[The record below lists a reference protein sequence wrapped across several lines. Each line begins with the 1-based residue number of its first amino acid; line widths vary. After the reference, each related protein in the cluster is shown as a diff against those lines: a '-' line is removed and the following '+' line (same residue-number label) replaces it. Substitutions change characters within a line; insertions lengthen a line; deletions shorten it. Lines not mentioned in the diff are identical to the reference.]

1 MAIDYDVN
9 RDPADQLEDLYLGNR
24 VVAFQNSL
32 DVLTA
37 KCMEI
42 FEYRGLPATLPK
54 RVLERY
60 LIENGFA
67 IVYRVDDDVFVSN
80 QAPTG
85 NPDLY
90 GDDRNVEVQHFEDT
104 LKLTIGIDAVLVRND
119 ALKMGLMNL
128 LSEFALLTAQ
138 SKITFLNLL
147 VNARH
152 SYVIQAKDEDAAN
165 GALEFEAQLRAGK
178 SSVMLAEQIDIMD
191 GVELHNVPLQG
202 TQIQQAISLVQYIQS
217 YYYSEL
223 GIVLNN
229 KMTSQYQNEDE
240 LSKST
245 GMPLVYNML
254 AERLEGVRDINA
266 LFETEIEVCLSGEWS
281 DEIENES
288 DAATDE
294 FDENQEG
301 NDEVTD
307 EVVDETPE
315 EVANETTDES
325 VDEVDSEE
333 ASVDDE
339 PGDEPDEITRD
350 ELIEATE
357 TLLDEEVSD
366 EQVSD
371 SADDSD
377 SDEDRTDDDE
387 DEAERRD
394 VESEEDDDEGR

>member
-1 MAIDYDVN
+1 MALDYEGA
-9 RDPADQLEDLYLGNR
+9 RDPADQLEDLYIGNR

-67 IVYRVDDDVFVSN
+67 IVYKVDDDVFVSN

-90 GDDRNVEVQHFEDT
+90 GDDRNVEVRHFDDT

-119 ALKMGLMNL
+119 SLKLGLMTL

-138 SKITFLNLL
+138 SKLTFLNLL
-147 VNARH
+147 VNSRH

-165 GALEFEAQLRAGK
+165 GALEFEAQLRAGR

-191 GVELHNVPLQG
+191 GVDLHNVPLQG

-229 KMTSQYQNEDE
+229 KMTSQYQNEEE

-245 GMPLVYNML
+245 GMPLVFNML
-254 AERLEGVRDINA
+254 AERLEGIRDINA
-266 LFETEIEVCLSGEWS
+266 LFETAIEVSLSGEWS

-288 DAATDE
+288 DAAQGDFEETPV
-294 FDENQEG
+294 N

-307 EVVDETPE
+307 EVEETPE
-315 EVANETTDES
+315 EVVEETPDET

-333 ASVDDE
+333 ASVDNE
-339 PGDEPDEITRD
+339 PGDEPDEISRD

-371 SADDSD
+371 SADASD
-377 SDEDRTDDDE
+377 SDEDRTDDDA

>member
-9 RDPADQLEDLYLGNR
+9 RDPADQLEDLYIGNR

-54 RVLERY
+54 RVMERY

-147 VNARH
+147 VNSRH
-152 SYVIQAKDEDAAN
+152 SYVIQAKDEDAAI

-229 KMTSQYQNEDE
+229 KMTSQYQNEEE

-245 GMPLVYNML
+245 GMPLVFNML
-254 AERLEGVRDINA
+254 AERLEGIRDINA
-266 LFETEIEVCLSGEWS
+266 LFETEIEVALSGEWS
-281 DEIENES
+281 DEIENDS
-288 DAATDE
+288 DAAQGDFEQTPV
-294 FDENQEG
+294 N
-301 NDEVTD
+301 NDEVT
-307 EVVDETPE
+307 EETPE
-315 EVANETTDES
+315 EVVEETPDETA
-325 VDEVDSEE
+325 DEVDSEE
-333 ASVDDE
+333 ASVNNE

-394 VESEEDDDEGR
+394 VEPEEDDDEGR

>member
-1 MAIDYDVN
+1 MALDYEGA
-9 RDPADQLEDLYLGNR
+9 RDPADQLEDLYINNR

-90 GDDRNVEVQHFEDT
+90 GEDRNVEVKHFEQT

-119 ALKMGLMNL
+119 ALKMGLTTL

-229 KMTSQYQNEDE
+229 KMTSQYQNEEE

-245 GMPLVYNML
+245 GMPLVFNML
-254 AERLEGVRDINA
+254 AERLEGIRDINA
-266 LFETEIEVCLSGEWS
+266 LFETEIEVALSGEWS
-281 DEIENES
+281 DEIENDS
-288 DAATDE
+288 DAAQGDFEQTP
-294 FDENQEG
+294 EG
-301 NDEVTD
+301 NDEVT
-307 EVVDETPE
+307 EETPE
-315 EVANETTDES
+315 EVVEETPDET

-333 ASVDDE
+333 ASVNNE

-394 VESEEDDDEGR
+394 VESEATDDEGR

>member
-1 MAIDYDVN
+1 MALDYEGA
-9 RDPADQLEDLYLGNR
+9 RDPADQLEDLYIGNR

-67 IVYRVDDDVFVSN
+67 IVYKVDDDVFVSN

-90 GDDRNVEVQHFEDT
+90 GDDRNVEVRHFDDT

-119 ALKMGLMNL
+119 SLKLGLMTL

-138 SKITFLNLL
+138 SKLTFLNLL
-147 VNARH
+147 VNSRH

-165 GALEFEAQLRAGK
+165 GALEFEAQLRAGR

-191 GVELHNVPLQG
+191 GVDLHNVPLQG

-229 KMTSQYQNEDE
+229 KMTSQYQNEEE

-245 GMPLVYNML
+245 GMPLVFNML
-254 AERLEGVRDINA
+254 AERLEGIRDINA
-266 LFETEIEVCLSGEWS
+266 LFETAIEVSLSGEWS

-288 DAATDE
+288 DAAQGDFEETPV
-294 FDENQEG
+294 N

-307 EVVDETPE
+307 EVEETPE
-315 EVANETTDES
+315 EVVEETPDET

-333 ASVDDE
+333 ASVDNE
-339 PGDEPDEITRD
+339 PGDEPDEISRD

>member
-9 RDPADQLEDLYLGNR
+9 RDPADQLEDLYIGNR

-42 FEYRGLPATLPK
+42 FEYRGLPATLPT
-54 RVLERY
+54 RVMERY

-147 VNARH
+147 VNSRH
-152 SYVIQAKDEDAAN
+152 SYVIQAKDEDAAI

-229 KMTSQYQNEDE
+229 KMTSQYQNEEE

-245 GMPLVYNML
+245 GMPLVFNML
-254 AERLEGVRDINA
+254 AERLEGIRDINA
-266 LFETEIEVCLSGEWS
+266 LFETEIEVALSGEWS
-281 DEIENES
+281 DEIENDS
-288 DAATDE
+288 DAAQGDFEQTP
-294 FDENQEG
+294 EG
-301 NDEVTD
+301 NDEVT
-307 EVVDETPE
+307 EETPE
-315 EVANETTDES
+315 EVVEETPDETA
-325 VDEVDSEE
+325 DEVDSEE
-333 ASVDDE
+333 ASVNNE

-394 VESEEDDDEGR
+394 VEPEEDDDEGR